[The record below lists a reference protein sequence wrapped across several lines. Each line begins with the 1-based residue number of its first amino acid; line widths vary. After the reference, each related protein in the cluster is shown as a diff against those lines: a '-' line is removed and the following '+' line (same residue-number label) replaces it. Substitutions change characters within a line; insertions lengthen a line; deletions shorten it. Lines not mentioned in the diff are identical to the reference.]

1 MTLKTLAR
9 ESIPPTLSPYEAIGL
24 ILRQLAQFEEIEKLH
39 PEDPK
44 AKKWHVTTED
54 ILQAAFG
61 KPNGK
66 NHPNTAQFLSWAGD
80 IVIDMGDYA
89 FEESYQKTLRH
100 RRALLESCVKQ
111 LELLAPGQTGAPPAE
126 QKIEASPLDTVLLI
140 CDRFHQVASQLAKRR
155 RKLPTLE
162 ITEECDITD
171 LFHALLRLRFDDIR
185 PEEWTPS
192 YAGGYSRT
200 DFLLKAERIVIEVKM
215 TRQGLDARMV
225 SEQLIVDVARY
236 RQQAHCESLVCFVY
250 DPSGRSKILG
260 ASNETW
266 PSSPA
271 TAWMSYAP
279 SGRDLHPFPRENF
292 SWCWNEQHVLR
303 S

>member
-9 ESIPPTLSPYEAIGL
+9 ESIPPTLSPSEAIGL

-44 AKKWHVTTED
+44 AKKWHVTTEG

-111 LELLAPGQTGAPPAE
+111 LELLAPGQTEAPPAD

-155 RKLPTLE
+155 RKLPPLE
-162 ITEECDITD
+162 ITEECDIAD

-215 TRQGLDARMV
+215 TRHGLDARMV

-236 RQQAHCESLVCFVY
+236 RQQADCESLVCFVY
-250 DPSGRSKILG
+250 DPSGRVQNPRG
-260 ASNETW
+260 VE
-266 PSSPA
+266 
-271 TAWMSYAP
+271 
-279 SGRDLHPFPRENF
+279 RDLAKLSGNGLDVICAIRP
-292 SWCWNEQHVLR
+292 
-303 S
+303 